1 MNNLLDFEEYRYK
14 FHLNENTFSPFNFTS
29 RVNEG
34 LMTKWKK
41 YRATKMVDKI
51 LHEEIELGKNFE
63 ERIKETM
70 QKLEQACKD
79 LGTKSKKG
87 SDFTKNINKIISEIN
102 NVSFDTLS
110 LIGEQNIDFS
120 GFRNSIIMYNVIKLG
135 VLLSPI
141 KNYLM
146 IKKAYEYFI
155 GLVKQTIRKDLVML
169 IINFDQFQSV
179 ILQKSTEAFKN
190 AITNREI
197 GEMTEK
203 IWNEAST
210 IISNQTTMSKS
221 IRDQMLKMMKERR
234 ELLKDSEKRDAAY
247 NDYMDAYNN
256 TYRTTAESIKQLLND
271 DNQKQLE
278 AIKNSILK
286 IGGSDDSL
294 SVYGELLISSAEEH
308 ALKSSNTIHDNF
320 LKMSEVFK
328 LSNQKELI
336 DLIAEA
342 EKNENKKISKEIK
355 KNREKF
361 NIERDEDKIKFI
373 KDEFNKLKDDLNL
386 KKITIDDINKLKQE
400 NVEFTYENTDLEKE
414 PYEEKIS
421 KYNIIISYL
430 SSDTKESNHI
440 LKKCSPDIK
449 MLIPT
454 SDNYENTYY
463 SYLDYLSDS
472 IEKSLIRKN
481 NNDDECYIDFMVLNS
496 VDDII
501 SVINKFNI
509 LNYDDKTK
517 NKQLRILKYIN
528 DENSIPIKI
537 EGYERLL
544 DKFKEMSELNK
555 DIDKHVKDNPQE
567 NIKEYFN
574 YLNRLNMY
582 NEWDR
587 YRRLLDRWKTTK
599 DKEGPDVVEPKKPDC
614 EEIKEGD
621 KPKFEGEHI
630 QLKVKINEDRYKT
643 WKSTFQKI
651 KTDILNFDKSNDK

>member
-14 FHLNENTFSPFNFTS
+14 FHLNENTISSFKFTS
-29 RVNEG
+29 KVNEG

-79 LGTKSKKG
+79 LGNKSKKG

-155 GLVKQTIRKDLVML
+155 GLVKQTIRRDLVML

-221 IRDQMLKMMKERR
+221 VRDQMLKMMKERR

-278 AIKNSILK
+278 AIRNSILK

-400 NVEFTYENTDLEKE
+400 NVEFTYENSELEKE

-421 KYNIIISYL
+421 KYNILISYL

-440 LKKCSPDIK
+440 LKKCSPDVK

-454 SDNYENTYY
+454 PDNYENTYY
-463 SYLDYLSDS
+463 SYLDYLSDP
-472 IEKSLIRKN
+472 IEKSLVRKN
-481 NNDDECYIDFMVLNS
+481 NNDDECYINFMVLNS

-509 LNYDDKTK
+509 LNYDENTK
-517 NKQLRILKYIN
+517 NKQLKILKYIN
-528 DENSIPIKI
+528 DESSIPVKI

-614 EEIKEGD
+614 EEIKEDD

-630 QLKVKINEDRYKT
+630 QLKVKINVDRYKT
-643 WKSTFQKI
+643 WKSVFQKI
-651 KTDILNFDKSNDK
+651 KTNILNIDVSNDK